1 MNFSMIA
8 IGLGIIV
15 VAVILFFIFS
25 GDKDDE
31 R

>member
-15 VAVILFFIFS
+15 VAVILFFILS